1 MLRTPIISFG
11 LPAFL
16 LALLIATGA
25 HAQSTTLK
33 VGDAAPMIQV
43 DKTIQGELPKDGQP
57 YVLEFW
63 ATWCGPCKK
72 SIPHLNDL
80 HNRLQTKGMVILGI
94 SDESEDKV
102 KRYVK
107 QKGKG
112 MSYPIAIC
120 KKDKGVQRSFFK
132 AAGRKGIPSAFIVG
146 ADRRIKWIGN
156 PLDPQFDKV
165 VVAVTSGR
173 YDPVLQRKADP
184 KLEAARRAAKVR
196 NFKQAYGHM
205 DEVIAL
211 DNMVFIDV
219 AMDKY
224 RMMLDQEKN
233 QEGANAFADT
243 MIQMYSSKPQ
253 ALQALGVF
261 LASDPD
267 LSQNDTGRARIVAD
281 MLISQKP
288 RDVSSLSTS
297 AAVAYH
303 SGDFD
308 RAVREQKMAWMYADP
323 SAKPDLKAS
332 LDRYMASKRRGAA
345 GR

>member
-1 MLRTPIISFG
+1 MLRNPLATCA
-11 LPAFL
+11 LAFL
-16 LALLIATGA
+16 ISLGVAIGV
-25 HAQSTTLK
+25 HAQSNTLK
-33 VGDAAPMIQV
+33 VGDKAPMIQV
-43 DKTIQGELPKDGQP
+43 DETIQGELPKAGQP

-80 HNRLQTKGMVILGI
+80 HNRLGSKGMVILGI
-94 SDESEDKV
+94 SDESKDKV
-102 KRYVK
+102 KKYVR
-107 QKGKG
+107 QKGKN

-120 KKDKGVQRSFFK
+120 KKDKGVQSSFFK
-132 AAGRKGIPSAFIVG
+132 AAGRKGIPSAFVVG
-146 ADRRIKWIGN
+146 ADGKVKWIGN
-156 PLDPQFDKV
+156 PLDPEFDKV
-165 VVAVTSGR
+165 VVAVSGGR

-184 KLEAARRAAKVR
+184 KIEAARRAAKIR

-224 RMMLDQEKN
+224 RMMLDEEKN
-233 QEGANAFADT
+233 EAAANAFADS
-243 MIQMYSSKPQ
+243 MIQMYASKPQ
-253 ALQALGVF
+253 ALEALGMF

-267 LSQNDTGRARIVAD
+267 ISKNDTARARIVAD

-308 RAVREQKMAWMYADP
+308 RAVREQKMAWMYAEP
-323 SAKPDLKAS
+323 MAKPELKAS
-332 LDRYMASKRRGAA
+332 LDKYMASKRRGSA

>member
-1 MLRTPIISFG
+1 M
-11 LPAFL
+11 
-16 LALLIATGA
+16 
-25 HAQSTTLK
+25 
-33 VGDAAPMIQV
+33 
-43 DKTIQGELPKDGQP
+43 
-57 YVLEFW
+57 
-63 ATWCGPCKK
+63 
-72 SIPHLNDL
+72 
-80 HNRLQTKGMVILGI
+80 
-94 SDESEDKV
+94 
-102 KRYVK
+102 
-107 QKGKG
+107 
-112 MSYPIAIC
+112 
-120 KKDKGVQRSFFK
+120 
-132 AAGRKGIPSAFIVG
+132 
-146 ADRRIKWIGN
+146 
-156 PLDPQFDKV
+156 
-165 VVAVTSGR
+165 VAVTSGR

-184 KLEAARRAAKVR
+184 KIEAARRAAKVR

-224 RMMLDQEKN
+224 RMMLDEEKN
-233 QEGANAFADT
+233 QEGANAFADS
-243 MIQMYSSKPQ
+243 MIQMYSGKPQ
-253 ALQALGVF
+253 ALQALGIF

-288 RDVSSLSTS
+288 RDVFSLSTS